1 MANSRLFLDN
11 WFYLYLDKRIVPD
24 FNLKNISLVVT
35 LLAFTLLLV
44 VFLPDRNFPSA
55 SGFDNNSQGAS
66 GYFWLALEPVT
77 GGFSSPTG
85 VTNGGDGRLFVTER
99 TGLIRIVENG
109 QLLPVPFLDIQGQV
123 GSVDNWEQGLLGLAF
138 HPDYVNNGLF
148 FVNYINLDG
157 DTHLSRFQVS
167 DGYPNLAD
175 LDSEVVVLFI
185 DQPTIIHN
193 GGGLAFGPDG
203 YLYASLGDGGWLND
217 PENQAQNKQLLLGK
231 ILRLDVSTGNTAPFY
246 TVPADNPFVNE
257 PGPAD
262 EIWALGFRNPWRI
275 TFDSQTGDLFIG
287 DVGNFYQEEIDFQE
301 AGDPGGNNY
310 GWRCYEGNVP
320 FIQTGCGPASQYT
333 FPIHADRHRGH
344 GPSRPAQRAGD
355 VRACSRSCWRRQHAS
370 AGQDRHDHAG
380 QPTGIGVR
388 RHRRRPRGRARRC
401 GTTIEPGRRDS
412 RRPLGRGAR
421 QARLR
426 TA

>member
-44 VFLPDRNFPSA
+44 VFLPGQDFPSA
-55 SGFDNNSQGAS
+55 SGFNNNSQGAS
-66 GYFWLALEPVT
+66 GYFWLDLEPVT

-217 PENQAQNKQLLLGK
+217 PENHG
-231 ILRLDVSTGNTAPFY
+231 RR
-246 TVPADNPFVNE
+246 
-257 PGPAD
+257 PGLQPVRR
-262 EIWALGFRNPWRI
+262 WPCGGGF
-275 TFDSQTGDLFIG
+275 
-287 DVGNFYQEEIDFQE
+287 
-301 AGDPGGNNY
+301 
-310 GWRCYEGNVP
+310 
-320 FIQTGCGPASQYT
+320 GCGLGLVLARALAAAALSAT
-333 FPIHADRHRGH
+333 
-344 GPSRPAQRAGD
+344 PSFQVPNPRMAPPRAGFGC
-355 VRACSRSCWRRQHAS
+355 AIPEAK
-370 AGQDRHDHAG
+370 
-380 QPTGIGVR
+380 
-388 RHRRRPRGRARRC
+388 
-401 GTTIEPGRRDS
+401 
-412 RRPLGRGAR
+412 
-421 QARLR
+421 